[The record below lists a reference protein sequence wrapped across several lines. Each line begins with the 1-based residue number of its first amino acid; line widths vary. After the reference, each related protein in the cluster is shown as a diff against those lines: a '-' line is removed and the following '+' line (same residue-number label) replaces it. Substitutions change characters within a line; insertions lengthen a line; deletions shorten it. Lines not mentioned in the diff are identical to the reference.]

1 MGCSDPQE
9 KLENEI
15 IKMNIEKIEIQMEK
29 YKQIKLL
36 GENSK
41 DIKIKDIPYNTN
53 TKININNKPKKNNNN
68 DINIAITKRKT
79 STDLKPKTRRRRS
92 KSVKTARFKNI
103 NI

>member
-15 IKMNIEKIEIQMEK
+15 MKMNIEKIEIQMEK
-29 YKQIKLL
+29 YKQMKLL

-41 DIKIKDIPYNTN
+41 DIKIKDIPYNTH

-79 STDLKPKTRRRRS
+79 ITDLKPKTRGRRS

>member
-29 YKQIKLL
+29 YKQMKLL

-41 DIKIKDIPYNTN
+41 DIKIKKKKKKKN
-53 TKININNKPKKNNNN
+53 TKINKNNKEKKNNNN

-79 STDLKPKTRRRRS
+79 ITDLKPKTRGRRS

>member
-29 YKQIKLL
+29 YKQMKLL

-41 DIKIKDIPYNTN
+41 DIKIKDIPYSTN
-53 TKININNKPKKNNNN
+53 TKININNKPKKNNTN

-79 STDLKPKTRRRRS
+79 STDLKPKTRGRRS

>member
-29 YKQIKLL
+29 YKQMKLL

-41 DIKIKDIPYNTN
+41 DIKIKDIPYSTN

-68 DINIAITKRKT
+68 DMNIAITKRKT
-79 STDLKPKTRRRRS
+79 STDLKPKTRGRRI

>member
-29 YKQIKLL
+29 YKQMKLL

-41 DIKIKDIPYNTN
+41 DIKIKNIPYSTN
-53 TKININNKPKKNNNN
+53 TKININNKPKKNNTN

-79 STDLKPKTRRRRS
+79 CTDLKSKTRGRRS
-92 KSVKTARFKNI
+92 KSVKTVRFKNI

>member
-29 YKQIKLL
+29 YKQMKLL

-41 DIKIKDIPYNTN
+41 DIKIKDIPYSTN

-79 STDLKPKTRRRRS
+79 ITDLKPKTRGRIS